1 MSKKLKKMDYN
12 GTTVY
17 IHADFDDIFI
27 VSKFKEDKGKFS
39 INKNIHLT
47 EKK

>member
-1 MSKKLKKMDYN
+1 MKNKLKKMDYN

>member
-1 MSKKLKKMDYN
+1 MSKKLKTMDYN
-12 GTTVY
+12 GATVF
-17 IHADFDDIFI
+17 IHAEFDDIFI

>member
-1 MSKKLKKMDYN
+1 MKNKLKTMDYN

-17 IHADFDDIFI
+17 VHADFDDIFI
-27 VSKFKEDKGKFS
+27 VSKFKEHKGKFS

>member
-1 MSKKLKKMDYN
+1 MKNKLKTMNYN

-17 IHADFDDIFI
+17 VHADFDDIFI